1 MEQSMAAQNPI
12 KEIEWKKNAKGRLN
26 KLIGKKISQNLRM
39 IEVGGDFWR
48 SFCPIT
54 AQAGP
59 PRAGGR
65 EPCVLVF

>member
-1 MEQSMAAQNPI
+1 MEKNR
-12 KEIEWKKNAKGRLN
+12 KEGLN

-48 SFCPIT
+48 SFGPIT

-65 EPCVLVF
+65 GPCVLVF